1 MTESKITAA
10 GQTTIPTIIR
20 QHLDLQAGDK
30 LRYFIEGERVLI
42 VPAHK
47 SLKRLKGRLPRP
59 ANPVT
64 IEEMNETIAS
74 AAGKTMA
81 AR

>member
-20 QHLDLQAGDK
+20 RHLELRAGDK

-42 VPAHK
+42 VSAHK

-64 IEEMNETIAS
+64 IEEMNEAITS
-74 AAGKTMA
+74 AAGET
-81 AR
+81 REPR

>member
-20 QHLDLQAGDK
+20 QHLELQTGDK

-47 SLKRLKGRLPRP
+47 SLKRLKGRLPKP
-59 ANPVT
+59 AKPVT
-64 IEEMNETIAS
+64 IKEMNKAIAS
-74 AAGKTMA
+74 AACETMEP
-81 AR
+81 R